1 MGSVR
6 DNDGHHCYERTMYW
20 TLNLLLVRLDRESTD
35 RCPPIPHSRQS
46 REEAKMMVRSVF
58 RANSRV
64 SLEPVLHSAVPR
76 PPPASDTPGL
86 APRSSLSV
94 DAFHIMHDATHL
106 LEGAPAVRDQRLG
119 FRFEAALDQRK
130 ACFVLVSRILAGD
143 APVQRVG

>member
-1 MGSVR
+1 
-6 DNDGHHCYERTMYW
+6 
-20 TLNLLLVRLDRESTD
+20 
-35 RCPPIPHSRQS
+35 
-46 REEAKMMVRSVF
+46 MVRSVF

-94 DAFHIMHDATHL
+94 DAFHIMMPRTFL
-106 LEGAPAVRDQRLG
+106 IEGAPVRDQRLG

-130 ACFVLVSRILAGD
+130 AGFVLVSRSLAGD